1 MARCAMIRYGLLLAV
16 AAGIADTGKAEVRS
30 SIGNRPFLQAALD
43 GITQPQG
50 ISVTPGIDGSLGD
63 PADLGATKFDAH
75 PATSKQQSRQQAPVG
90 NPLWAVP
97 LSLLSVTRE
106 RPIFS
111 PSRRPPPPV
120 VVGTP
125 YVAPAAPPPPTSA
138 GPVRPQLALVGTVA
152 NETEG
157 IGIFVDQI
165 TNNIVRL
172 RMGEG
177 HAGWILRAVRA
188 REVVLQNDQQTEVL
202 TFPRP
207 GTANPTSAKAREPEL

>member
-1 MARCAMIRYGLLLAV
+1 MIRYGLVLAL
-16 AAGIADTGKAEVRS
+16 AAGIADTGRAEVRS
-30 SIGNRPFLQAALD
+30 SIENRPFIQAALD
-43 GITQPQG
+43 GITPPQG
-50 ISVTPGIDGSLGD
+50 ISAAPGIDDPLGG
-63 PADLGATKFDAH
+63 PADLGATKFDAF
-75 PATSKQQSRQQAPVG
+75 PAPGKPLSRQQAPVG

-125 YVAPAAPPPPTSA
+125 YVAPAAPPPPPPA

-157 IGIFVDQI
+157 IGIFVDQA
-165 TNNIVRL
+165 TNKIVRL
-172 RMGEG
+172 RLGED

-188 REVVLQNDQQTEVL
+188 REVVLQNDRQTEVL
-202 TFPRP
+202 SFPPP